1 VHHAAI
7 HVVRG
12 GDETVATAAIVAD
25 DVTRPVPVARPPADR
40 SRRRPIAVLVVA
52 VVALLLALGLAG
64 AMVLPGAMV
73 TIDPVT
79 EAVGPA
85 PLVIEVAQPEQ
96 SRGTAEATSTVT
108 ASGEYEILEPAAG
121 DVVFFNWT
129 FFPVTVPAGTFVA
142 AGEQAFATQ
151 AEVVVLRGSLTA
163 DGRIAAGEIG
173 VAVVAAEPGPAANV
187 AAEAINVVV
196 DQGIDA
202 QLRGFPENPEPRVLN
217 PEATTGGTDEAGIR
231 FTRRDV
237 DAAVEALTA
246 DLRRQVRDE
255 VAEHPDEIVV
265 QTELAEPTITGLDGL
280 VGTRDQAEATIEGTL
295 SWEAWTADRSEV
307 REAARGQFADDSAQ
321 VPSGHALLP
330 ESIEIELAEANVE
343 DGVMRVAATAT
354 GRSAAEIDTDDVAQ
368 RIAGLSPDE
377 AEAALADLGSATVD
391 TWPDWVASVPSM
403 AWRIE
408 VRVGEP

>member
-1 VHHAAI
+1 V
-7 HVVRG
+7 
-12 GDETVATAAIVAD
+12 
-25 DVTRPVPVARPPADR
+25 
-40 SRRRPIAVLVVA
+40 
-52 VVALLLALGLAG
+52 
-64 AMVLPGAMV
+64 
-73 TIDPVT
+73 
-79 EAVGPA
+79 
-85 PLVIEVAQPEQ
+85 
-96 SRGTAEATSTVT
+96 
-108 ASGEYEILEPAAG
+108 
-121 DVVFFNWT
+121 
-129 FFPVTVPAGTFVA
+129 
-142 AGEQAFATQ
+142 
-151 AEVVVLRGSLTA
+151 
-163 DGRIAAGEIG
+163 
-173 VAVVAAEPGPAANV
+173 
-187 AAEAINVVV
+187 
-196 DQGIDA
+196 
-202 QLRGFPENPEPRVLN
+202 
-217 PEATTGGTDEAGIR
+217 DEAGVE
-231 FTRRDV
+231 FSKADV

-255 VAEHPDEIVV
+255 IAEHPDEIVV

-295 SWEAWTADRSEV
+295 SWGAWTADRSEV
-307 REAARGQFADDSAQ
+307 RKAARGQFADDSAQ